1 MFCAAGAAVAT
12 SPRTQ
17 KQIFSQSAAAMTS
30 LAARTTDTSTKGEH
44 LVEVEHAQA
53 AAAASALKE
62 VDRATEVARS
72 DDRRK
77 LAAAADGAERA
88 AFAHSWRLP
97 ITNPVTTSGF
107 GYRWGLLHAGEDF
120 AVPVGTPLASMSSG
134 TVIYAGAESGF
145 GILVEVR
152 YWDGTISYFGHMSK
166 VSVNVGEVVA
176 PAQIVGL
183 SGNTGHSTGPHL
195 HLEIHPNGGIAV
207 DPLPWLTAHH
217 IAY

>member
-12 SPRTQ
+12 SPKTQ

-30 LAARTTDTSTKGEH
+30 LGTATTDTSTKREH

-72 DDRRK
+72 DERQK
-77 LAAAADGAERA
+77 LAAAADDTQRA

-107 GYRWGLLHAGEDF
+107 GYR
-120 AVPVGTPLASMSSG
+120 
-134 TVIYAGAESGF
+134 
-145 GILVEVR
+145 
-152 YWDGTISYFGHMSK
+152 
-166 VSVNVGEVVA
+166 
-176 PAQIVGL
+176 
-183 SGNTGHSTGPHL
+183 
-195 HLEIHPNGGIAV
+195 
-207 DPLPWLTAHH
+207 
-217 IAY
+217 

>member
-12 SPRTQ
+12 SPKTQ

-30 LAARTTDTSTKGEH
+30 LGAATTDTATQREH

-72 DDRRK
+72 DERRK
-77 LAAAADGAERA
+77 LAAAADDAERA

-134 TVIYAGAESGF
+134 TVIYAGAESGY

-152 YWDGTISYFGHMSK
+152 YWDGTISYFGHMSS

-195 HLEIHPNGGIAV
+195 HLEIHPGGGIAV